1 MKKFFFSAFLIMS
14 SLALMTSCSDS
25 DTKDSAPKMTVTF
38 DSQGGSAVAS
48 ITVEQGSKITKPT
61 DPTKEGFIFVD
72 WFKDQ
77 AGLTAWNF
85 ETDAVE
91 SNTTLYAKWTTETF
105 TVTFNTNGGSTIEPV
120 KVASGGKVA
129 KPTNPTKAGSDFEN
143 WYSDVALTKVYDFST
158 AVTADLTINA
168 KWTAQDLSELQNLVA
183 EARGYNQGAY
193 TPESYAVLKTKIEA
207 AEKVLTQTN
216 PTQEQIATALRELN
230 EAIDGLVEK
239 TSFLGTTIKVTPTAV
254 DGIFLA
260 TQGQQTIVT
269 AYVYGADGQVVDP
282 SSVKFTYNEADF
294 TPIVDGAIKTSGNS
308 FSFNVKTDVVPG
320 TTAPL
325 TITSVENPS
334 LTLTITIKIAADADK
349 KQAFIDLINALPA
362 PEDISYDDSDQL
374 SAAYSFYF
382 TLSNE
387 EHKDPDVI
395 AAYQKLGECD
405 MAISNLP
412 GRYLFTAFT
421 DNVTNITRRSRFDDT
436 DMGAYTYEMDE
447 AFPAGVYTQNGS
459 SSDWFGNLIQ
469 SRYTLYPDG
478 TGIIESRKIAS
489 GTSPDPLHIRKDAEE
504 PFTIE
509 STITKYTCEGTQAEG
524 GILYLT
530 VLYQ

>member
-1 MKKFFFSAFLIMS
+1 MS
-14 SLALMTSCSDS
+14 SFALITSCSDS
-25 DTKDSAPKMTVTF
+25 DTKDSVPKMTVTF

-61 DPTKEGFIFVD
+61 APTKEGFIFVD

-77 AGLTAWNF
+77 AGITAWNF

-91 SNTTLYAKWTTETF
+91 SNITLYAKW
-105 TVTFNTNGGSTIEPV
+105 S
-120 KVASGGKVA
+120 
-129 KPTNPTKAGSDFEN
+129 
-143 WYSDVALTKVYDFST
+143 
-158 AVTADLTINA
+158 
-168 KWTAQDLSELQNLVA
+168 AQDRAELQNLVA
-183 EARGYNQGAY
+183 EARGYNQEAY

-207 AEKVLTQTN
+207 AEKVLTLTN

-230 EAIDGLVEK
+230 EAIAGLVEK
-239 TSFLGTTIKVTPTAV
+239 PSFLGTTIKVTPTAV

-269 AYVYGADGQVVDP
+269 ANVYGADGQVVNP

-294 TPIVDGAIKTSGNS
+294 TPIVDGAINTSENS

-320 TTAPL
+320 TTASL

-334 LTLTITIKIAADADK
+334 LTLTITIKIVADTGK
-349 KQAFIDLINALPA
+349 KQEFIALINALPA
-362 PEDISYDDSDQL
+362 LEDISYDDSDQL
-374 SAAYSFYF
+374 DEAYRFYF
-382 TLSNE
+382 ALSQE
-387 EHKDPDVI
+387 EQNDPDVI
-395 AAYQKLGECD
+395 AAYKKLGEYD
-405 MAISNLP
+405 IAIGNLP
-412 GRYLFTAFT
+412 ERYLFTAFT
-421 DNVTNITRRSRFDDT
+421 DNVTNITRRLRYEDT
-436 DMGAYTYEMDE
+436 DMGACTYEMNE

-459 SSDWFGNLIQ
+459 SSDWFGNRIQ
-469 SRYTLYPDG
+469 FRYTLSPDG
-478 TGIIESRKIAS
+478 TGIIESRTIAS
-489 GTSPDPLHIRKDAEE
+489 EIGPDPVHIRKDAEE
-504 PFTIE
+504 PFKIE